1 MILNNTSSITSL
13 VAILNLNCVI
23 YIISQ
28 IFNNTMYIFN
38 ILPLNFTNNNIYKND
53 DNLEKCINDYKVINI
68 NSAII
73 ICLSFIYFIYKCH
86 FLRISYYSIV
96 QFIAILVLNIVFNI
110 FNIIYYYCFFD
121 RTIIEKDCDINDLN
135 MYIYFNIINIG
146 FFVCNSFVYIY
157 NLKII
162 NQIDN

>member
-86 FLRISYYSIV
+86 FLRISYYNIV

>member
-38 ILPLNFTNNNIYKND
+38 ILPLNFTNNNIYEND

-86 FLRISYYSIV
+86 FLRISYYNIV